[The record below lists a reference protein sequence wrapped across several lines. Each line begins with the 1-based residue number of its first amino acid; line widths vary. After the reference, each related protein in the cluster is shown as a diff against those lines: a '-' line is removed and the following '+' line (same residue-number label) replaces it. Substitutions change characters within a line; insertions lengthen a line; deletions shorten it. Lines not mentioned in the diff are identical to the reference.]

1 MPHTCS
7 NNPAYEWI
15 NGGHILAGWCGVAG
29 PPAALIVTVLN
40 AKYWKC
46 FLSFILATA
55 QRSSIACWLAV
66 RMAEW
71 RYSSSFPL
79 AKTLLHFIFY
89 FFPFT
94 WSWRSCNV
102 GGDGV
107 VIVGGDGDGDV
118 MLCLFGVK
126 MNGIGSNFFRLSFA
140 GMIVGWWFMLILDTG
155 FRPLAV
161 GWLVFSN
168 VCFFR
173 FVFAWPLSYS
183 LFIFPFSTLFIFF
196 QETKFWVTL
205 ELGRLVDD
213 GHLFV
218 CSNQLLLVEVFSVPP
233 SSTFSIAYVLGLM
246 KVILSYNPG

>member
-1 MPHTCS
+1 MVVTSWRDDAVMLARPLLLLWRFWTQNIES
-7 NNPAYEWI
+7 VFLVSFWRQLSEAQL
-15 NGGHILAGWCGVAG
+15 LAGWLSGWRGGVI
-29 PPAALIVTVLN
+29 LHR
-40 AKYWKC
+40 
-46 FLSFILATA
+46 FL
-55 QRSSIACWLAV
+55 V
-66 RMAEW
+66 
-71 RYSSSFPL
+71 

-102 GGDGV
+102 DGDGV
-107 VIVGGDGDGDV
+107 VIVGDDGDGDV

-183 LFIFPFSTLFIFF
+183 LFIFPFSMLFIFF